1 MSYLDCSLRT
11 HLHKCLCRMTIVSY
25 NRTKWRET
33 NPGALKRESKGSTK
47 YEYQRL
53 RSTESEHEEHGNTA
67 PPAPPPLLLSL
78 PPPLLP
84 PTPPS
89 FYPSPVSPS
98 TPYPSLFLSLTPPL
112 LPPHILSQLLQR
124 EYGDY
129 LVSPE
134 QGYDISVQFSYESL
148 PENKGTCGIIKT
160 LSQGRQNSAGG
171 LSQTLDLS
179 QEPRMQ
185 WGGPITALLE
195 NTELFDSPVP

>member
-1 MSYLDCSLRT
+1 MNT
-11 HLHKCLCRMTIVSY
+11 
-25 NRTKWRET
+25 REL
-33 NPGALKRESKGSTK
+33 GALRVSMRNMGTLST
-47 YEYQRL
+47 
-53 RSTESEHEEHGNTA
+53 
-67 PPAPPPLLLSL
+67 PPPTPLLLPL
-78 PPPLLP
+78 PLPL
-84 PTPPS
+84 S
-89 FYPSPVSPS
+89 I
-98 TPYPSLFLSLTPPL
+98 PYPSLFLPLTPPL

-171 LSQTLDLS
+171 LSQTRDLS

-185 WGGPITALLE
+185 WGGPITALLGD
-195 NTELFDSPVP
+195 TELFDSPVP